1 MESAY
6 RVQQPGPGAALVDRM
21 SGFRARSLVVSFLLA
36 GLIGGPLA
44 PVVALVGFDAA
55 LAKNEGNAGGNGGGN
70 GNGGGSNGN
79 GSGNGN
85 NNGNAKGKHKPTA
98 APNIKVAANANFGLL
113 ASELKALES
122 IEVNP
127 ATLARASTT
136 SQIGRYRSYL
146 RAAEATIAAKAK
158 YDSSGSASD
167 RARLEAAE
175 AAEARA
181 LDAAAN
187 GRPLSPEAIDMIRQV
202 LGIDA

>member
-1 MESAY
+1 
-6 RVQQPGPGAALVDRM
+6 M

-36 GLIGGPLA
+36 GLIGGPMS

-55 LAKNEGNAGGNGGGN
+55 LAKNEGNGGGNGGGN

-79 GSGNGN
+79 GSGNGNGNGN

-122 IEVNP
+122 IEINP

-158 YDSSGSASD
+158 YDSSGAASD